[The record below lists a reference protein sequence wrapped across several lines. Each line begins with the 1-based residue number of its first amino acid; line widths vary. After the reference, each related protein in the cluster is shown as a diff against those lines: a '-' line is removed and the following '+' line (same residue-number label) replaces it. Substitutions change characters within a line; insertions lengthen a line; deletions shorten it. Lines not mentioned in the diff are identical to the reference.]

1 LFLIKDRK
9 LIAMIANVQ
18 RLDLY
23 PEDQK
28 KSANGGYLEE
38 KDLMLINGDLLANA
52 NIHMKSTLL

>member
-1 LFLIKDRK
+1 
-9 LIAMIANVQ
+9 MIANVQ